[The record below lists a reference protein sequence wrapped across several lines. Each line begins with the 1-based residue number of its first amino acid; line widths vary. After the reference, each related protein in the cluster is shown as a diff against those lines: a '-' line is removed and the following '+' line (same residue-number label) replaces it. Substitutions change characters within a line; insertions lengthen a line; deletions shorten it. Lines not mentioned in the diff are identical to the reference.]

1 MKLKKRNR
9 RGATAV
15 EFAMVAPLVVLL
27 VFGLMEWARFEMIR
41 QVSSTAAF
49 SAARVGTLP
58 GATEAEV
65 EQRVTD
71 ILDIYSI
78 DASTVDA
85 TISDSES
92 TIDIDIQ
99 MSDNSLFLKQFFGS
113 MVIQRSFTL
122 NF

>member
-1 MKLKKRNR
+1 MKLKRRNR

-15 EFAMVAPLVVLL
+15 EFAMVAPIVFLL
-27 VFGLMEWARFEMIR
+27 VLGLMEWARFEMIR
-41 QVSSTAAF
+41 QVSSTATF
-49 SAARVGTLP
+49 SAARIGTLP

-85 TISDSES
+85 TISDGES
-92 TIDIDIQ
+92 NIDIDIK
-99 MSDNSLFLKQFFGS
+99 MSDNSLFLKQFFGN